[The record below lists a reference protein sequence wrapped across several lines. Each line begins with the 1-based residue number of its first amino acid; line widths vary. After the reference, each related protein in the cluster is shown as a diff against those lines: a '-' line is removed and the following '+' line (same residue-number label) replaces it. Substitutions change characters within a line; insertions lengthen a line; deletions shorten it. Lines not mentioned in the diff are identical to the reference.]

1 MEGDENNH
9 FHLGI
14 TSKQL
19 LKNVYNASTFHFD
32 CTYRIVKYGFPVIVF
47 RFTDLRRKFF
57 PICYFV
63 TSHEQEIDFNFFWTS
78 LFKIANSLDINLVE
92 IIDYICIDSCYA
104 SANSIEKNLIKSTI
118 IMCWYHLKAKV
129 I

>member
-1 MEGDENNH
+1 MDLNTYPLDEPIYFGSEIMEGDENNH

-47 RFTDLRRKFF
+47 GFTDLRRKFF

-78 LFKIANSLDINLVE
+78 KLD
-92 IIDYICIDSCYA
+92 
-104 SANSIEKNLIKSTI
+104 
-118 IMCWYHLKAKV
+118 
-129 I
+129 